1 MLNFRGFSLCR
12 DEKKNCQNI
21 RKQKMI
27 QAEYECDVNGK
38 LIKEK
43 ERTALQCNETVKEG
57 NTTEFSCGTQIQNS
71 KNSNL
76 TNISN

>member
-1 MLNFRGFSLCR
+1 
-12 DEKKNCQNI
+12 
-21 RKQKMI
+21 MI

-57 NTTEFSCGTQIQNS
+57 NTTEFSCGT
-71 KNSNL
+71 
-76 TNISN
+76 